1 LTRFINFI
9 NSIIN
14 LLFQSSVTIR
24 CKRNR
29 KNGNEKNFSIY
40 DYPLEYLKLEYP
52 YEYENITRYKK
63 YRLPY

>member
-1 LTRFINFI
+1 MK
-9 NSIIN
+9 
-14 LLFQSSVTIR
+14 